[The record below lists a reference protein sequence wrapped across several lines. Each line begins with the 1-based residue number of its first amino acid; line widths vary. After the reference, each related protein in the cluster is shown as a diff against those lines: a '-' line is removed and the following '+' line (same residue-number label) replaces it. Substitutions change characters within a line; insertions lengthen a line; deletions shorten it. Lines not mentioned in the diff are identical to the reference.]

1 MRRHLDVAGDNRSIA
16 ATIGCRRYCSYT
28 QKKKK
33 ILVTKN
39 QLAETL
45 GSPQFIP
52 YRRQHLGVA
61 IDKGSIAATIQVAA
75 IDPTN
80 TKLK

>member
-1 MRRHLDVAGDNRSIA
+1 LFLH
-16 ATIGCRRYCSYT
+16 
-28 QKKKK
+28 KKLKK
-33 ILVTKN
+33 LKKFLVTKN
-39 QLAETL
+39 LLAATL

-61 IDKGSIAATIQVAA
+61 IDKGSIAATIQVTA